1 MSCPH
6 IWNIEQDKG
15 RDKEKVGGRPAKL
28 NEKKKTKE
36 TFFVGRTTRKF
47 CSAGDQLSQ
56 GNLFSSKSEKKAFKN
71 DLDYTETEQT
81 RETIQVMRSLNKVYT
96 PS

>member
-1 MSCPH
+1 MLEGQH
-6 IWNIEQDKG
+6 EN
-15 RDKEKVGGRPAKL
+15 
-28 NEKKKTKE
+28 
-36 TFFVGRTTRKF
+36 F
-47 CSAGDQLSQ
+47 DQLSQ

>member
-1 MSCPH
+1 LSCPQ
-6 IWNIEQDKG
+6 IRKIGKEKD
-15 RDKEKVGGRPAKL
+15 RDKEKVGGRPPKH

-47 CSAGDQLSQ
+47 CSAGDKLSQ
-56 GNLFSSKSEKKAFKN
+56 GNLFFSKSEKKAFKN
-71 DLDYTETEQT
+71 DLDYIETEQT
-81 RETIQVMRSLNKVYT
+81 RETIQVMRSLNKAYT

>member
-1 MSCPH
+1 MLEGQHENFVAQVTNFP
-6 IWNIEQDKG
+6 
-15 RDKEKVGGRPAKL
+15 R
-28 NEKKKTKE
+28 E
-36 TFFVGRTTRKF
+36 TFFPLNQK
-47 CSAGDQLSQ
+47 
-56 GNLFSSKSEKKAFKN
+56 KKAFKN

>member
-1 MSCPH
+1 MSTYL
-6 IWNIEQDKG
+6 EY
-15 RDKEKVGGRPAKL
+15 RARERPRQRESRRQAS
-28 NEKKKTKE
+28 EAQRKKKTKE

>member
-1 MSCPH
+1 MSRPH
-6 IWNIEQDKG
+6 IWNIEQEKD

-28 NEKKKTKE
+28 NEEKKQRRHFLLEGQHENFAAQVTNFPRE
-36 TFFVGRTTRKF
+36 TFFPLNQK
-47 CSAGDQLSQ
+47 
-56 GNLFSSKSEKKAFKN
+56 KKAFKN